1 MRSLRKQ
8 VGVAVRRLR
17 EKTGLSQEALAD
29 TVGVH
34 RTFIGTV
41 ERGETN
47 ISLDNLQRIARAL
60 KVTPSAL
67 LLAAEKEDEATTRSL
82 SE

>member
-1 MRSLRKQ
+1 M
-8 VGVAVRRLR
+8 GVAVRRLR